1 MTGEVHFKKLFF
13 FGGRVYIFSCDSS
26 SGAPHEAH
34 ICKGHSGSVGA
45 GAPCSVCRPP
55 GASRKF
61 RYYREPHFVCG
72 NMYSLNIPCWK
83 NMIGAMSCSVCTVH
97 LYFCIGIGKGEGDVR
112 WNLNSNLNEE
122 IRQKSEG
129 GERARPLRFSN
140 MLCTYCSIRSMISM

>member
-1 MTGEVHFKKLFF
+1 MVVIEVYRRGSASTKKVASFWAFLYIWGYDGRSSFHKTFF

-34 ICKGHSGSVGA
+34 ICKGHSESVGA

-97 LYFCIGIGKGEGDVR
+97 LYSV
-112 WNLNSNLNEE
+112 
-122 IRQKSEG
+122 
-129 GERARPLRFSN
+129 
-140 MLCTYCSIRSMISM
+140 